1 MIGGRLLHSPRARRV
16 RRWLLRL
23 NARQLET
30 RAAFAAAWR
39 RSLQLRVVIST
50 LALSASVVVVLG
62 LVLQTQIADRLV
74 QGKQTAAVNQA
85 KAAKVVLER
94 ALAGVDPDRDGAQGT
109 LNNALDRLTNA
120 GSPDGSAS
128 PKAGEFSAVLATGA
142 GPVEVS
148 SGPLGDVP
156 SQLRATVADGALAFV
171 YTTVY
176 DPAPADGELTDVP
189 TLVIGQP
196 VRTAGRNLHFYLLFP
211 LSAEQRTLGLVQS
224 TLIVGGLVLILLLA
238 GVTSLVTR
246 QVVRPVQQAAEI
258 AERFADGH
266 LDERMPVKGDDEVA
280 RLAESYNEMAGSIQ
294 SQIRQLEEFGA
305 LQRRFTSDVSHEL
318 RTPLTTVRMAADVLY
333 ASRDEMVPALRRSS
347 ELLVDELDRFENLL
361 GDLLEI
367 SRHDAG
373 VAELVAEPLDMH
385 RVVSSAVEAV
395 HGLADE
401 SGTELRLNLPEDVYA
416 EIDPRRVERIVRN
429 LVANAIDHGEGAP
442 VEVLLGYDERSVAVV
457 VRDHGV
463 GLRPGEAGLVFNRFW
478 RADSSR
484 TRRSG
489 GTGLG
494 LSISLEDARL
504 HGGWLQAW
512 GEPGRGASF
521 RLTLPRRVGDELD
534 GSPLPLVPP
543 ALTGPPGV
551 TADEPT
557 ITVEAAAGPGGERQ

>member
-238 GVTSLVTR
+238 GVTS
-246 QVVRPVQQAAEI
+246 
-258 AERFADGH
+258 
-266 LDERMPVKGDDEVA
+266 
-280 RLAESYNEMAGSIQ
+280 
-294 SQIRQLEEFGA
+294 
-305 LQRRFTSDVSHEL
+305 
-318 RTPLTTVRMAADVLY
+318 
-333 ASRDEMVPALRRSS
+333 
-347 ELLVDELDRFENLL
+347 
-361 GDLLEI
+361 
-367 SRHDAG
+367 
-373 VAELVAEPLDMH
+373 
-385 RVVSSAVEAV
+385 
-395 HGLADE
+395 
-401 SGTELRLNLPEDVYA
+401 
-416 EIDPRRVERIVRN
+416 
-429 LVANAIDHGEGAP
+429 
-442 VEVLLGYDERSVAVV
+442 
-457 VRDHGV
+457 
-463 GLRPGEAGLVFNRFW
+463 
-478 RADSSR
+478 
-484 TRRSG
+484 G
-489 GTGLG
+489 GFGLG
-494 LSISLEDARL
+494 
-504 HGGWLQAW
+504 
-512 GEPGRGASF
+512 GRFGTRA
-521 RLTLPRRVGDELD
+521 
-534 GSPLPLVPP
+534 
-543 ALTGPPGV
+543 
-551 TADEPT
+551 
-557 ITVEAAAGPGGERQ
+557 